1 MYIVKI
7 LCSIL
12 LFWGLSFST
21 FASNFLADTSQYI
34 KINSDIESTTYMD
47 ISSTEVVRYEPPF
60 YIIRGT
66 VFREN
71 YSNGDIS
78 SLTCTFFYDYDSQNV
93 KYTYKKVA
101 KYNEGGMETYSK
113 EIQDSTPKNLPE
125 YSTLGM
131 AANFFFFKNYN
142 ILFYKDSLE

>member
-34 KINSDIESTTYMD
+34 KINSDIESNTYMD

-78 SLTCTFFYDYDSQNV
+78 SLTCTFFYNYDSQNV

-101 KYNEGGMETYSK
+101 KYSEGGMETYSK